1 MKQVLNV
8 EIKDYNIIISD
19 DKFSKLMDDLD
30 AFTRGQ
36 KRLFVVSKKVYKLY
50 KQKLSLYE
58 GEVLVLNDG
67 EKEKNFKNYLKILET
82 ASKMGLTR
90 SDVMIA
96 LGGGVIGDITGF
108 AASTYMRGIDYVQI
122 PTTLLSMVDS
132 SVGGKTAI
140 DMKDAKN
147 IVGTFYQPKIVY
159 ININFLQTLD
169 NRQFLSGL
177 GEILKY
183 VFIED
188 SCGYS
193 QSLFLFEYLTLCC
206 EKLFEKE
213 NMTLL
218 RVIEY
223 CLRLK
228 ISIVNQDEKESDLR
242 RILNL
247 GHTLGHALETKGK
260 YKVFTHGE
268 AVVQGMFFVFDWA
281 YKQNLI
287 SYSYYRLAKE
297 LLAKYSFKQINIGK
311 KYQPIEL
318 IELMKKDKK
327 ALQNKIRFIV
337 PCDKKKVQEIQL
349 SPEEIVD
356 MF

>member
-1 MKQVLNV
+1 
-8 EIKDYNIIISD
+8 
-19 DKFSKLMDDLD
+19 
-30 AFTRGQ
+30 
-36 KRLFVVSKKVYKLY
+36 
-50 KQKLSLYE
+50 
-58 GEVLVLNDG
+58 
-67 EKEKNFKNYLKILET
+67 
-82 ASKMGLTR
+82 
-90 SDVMIA
+90 
-96 LGGGVIGDITGF
+96 
-108 AASTYMRGIDYVQI
+108 
-122 PTTLLSMVDS
+122 MVDS

-183 VFIED
+183 AFIED